1 MTQCREAIHSDN
13 DFMSVLVTD
22 FSDDCSRQYAVEIM
36 YELWSYAERAYC
48 FASIPIWAGGK
59 RDSAVDVFKEITD
72 YSDITILQDNLKQGE
87 DVFFI
92 NRDLGTVHFL
102 DLLLSH
108 PKKGLSSECDEL
120 PFGAWATEK
129 QIYTALQAMY
139 SNNPKMQRYYKAGT
153 FSFHKS
159 THEY

>member
-13 DFMSVLVTD
+13 DLMSVLVTD
-22 FSDDCSRQYAVEIM
+22 LYEDCSRQYAVEIM
-36 YELWSYAERAYC
+36 YELWSYADRAYC
-48 FASIPIWAGGK
+48 FASIPFYAGGK
-59 RDSAVDVFKEITD
+59 REPAIEVFNEITGC
-72 YSDITILQDNLKQGE
+72 SDLTVLQDNLKQGE

-92 NRDLGTVHFL
+92 NRDLGTLHFL

-108 PKKGLSSECDEL
+108 SKKGLSSECDEL
-120 PFGAWATEK
+120 PFGVWATEK
-129 QIYTALQAMY
+129 QIYMALHAMY